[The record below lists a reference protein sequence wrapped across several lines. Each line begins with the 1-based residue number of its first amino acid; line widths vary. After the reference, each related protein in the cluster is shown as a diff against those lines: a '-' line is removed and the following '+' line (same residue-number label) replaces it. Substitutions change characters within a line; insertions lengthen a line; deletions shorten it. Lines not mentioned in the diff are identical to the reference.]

1 MSAPNSS
8 TIMLAN
14 FSSTVLCFLP
24 GGYTSLL
31 LGLDQE
37 ATTAQ
42 KLYFDE
48 PDNDTTFK
56 EQL

>member
-1 MSAPNSS
+1 
-8 TIMLAN
+8 MLAN

-37 ATTAQ
+37 ATTAW
-42 KLYFDE
+42 KLHFDE
-48 PDNDTTFK
+48 PDNDTTF
-56 EQL
+56 EE